1 MAICVRPAGHRPG
14 NASVPL
20 GFAQESDVKADIAT
34 ERDVLGVLR
43 AYFAAITARD
53 EPAVLALF
61 ADDADLVLFG
71 SGADERRV
79 GKTELLLQTRR
90 DWSQSH
96 AMSFTIDWSSV
107 SSASN
112 VAWVA
117 TELTVSIAAPGQTLT
132 LPARFSVVL
141 EQRVGR
147 WMIVQGHFS
156 FPAGGQPEGA
166 SFPKA

>member
-1 MAICVRPAGHRPG
+1 M
-14 NASVPL
+14 
-20 GFAQESDVKADIAT
+20 KADIAT
-34 ERDVLGVLR
+34 ERDVLATLR

-90 DWSQSH
+90 DWSQSD

-107 SSASN
+107 SSAGN

-117 TELTVSIAAPGQTLT
+117 TELTVSIAAAGQTLT

-156 FPAGGQPEGA
+156 FPAGDQPKGA

>member
-1 MAICVRPAGHRPG
+1 M
-14 NASVPL
+14 
-20 GFAQESDVKADIAT
+20 KADTAT
-34 ERDVLGVLR
+34 ERDVMAVLR
-43 AYFAAITARD
+43 SYFSALTARD

-79 GKTELLLQTRR
+79 GKGELLLQTRR
-90 DWSQSH
+90 DWSQSD
-96 AMSFTIDWSSV
+96 AMSFAIDWSSV
-107 SSASN
+107 SAAGK

-117 TELTVSIAAPGQTLT
+117 MELTVSVTTPGQALT

-141 EQRVGR
+141 EQRAGR